1 MLLIIDDDSGVRSSL
16 SFMLKRAGY
25 QVIAVTG
32 PREAMEVVRSEAPSL
47 ILMDMNFTLS
57 TSGEEGLTLL
67 KQVKVF
73 RPDVPVILMTAW
85 GSIQL
90 AVQGM
95 QAGAFDFIT
104 KPWNNAALLQRIE
117 TALELTATPK
127 DTPQEQSGTL
137 NRSHIIGKS
146 RGLMEVLNTVARIA
160 PTNAPVLITGES
172 GTGKELIAEAI
183 HINSQRVR
191 QPFVKVNL
199 GGISQSLFESEMF
212 GHKKGAFTDATA
224 DRMGRFEMAN
234 KGTIFLDEIGDLDPS
249 CQVKLLRV
257 LQDQTFEVL
266 GDSRPRKT
274 DIRVVS
280 ATNADLSKMVSEHT
294 FREDLFYRI
303 NLITVKLPALRERRE
318 DIPLLARHFAD
329 RQAEINNL
337 PRTEFSS
344 DALNFLSRLPFPGN
358 IRELKNLV
366 ERTILVS
373 GKEVLDAID
382 FENQYQRHDESVA
395 TSSSFAG
402 MTLDEIEKQTI
413 LQALE
418 RYKGNL
424 SQVATALGISRA
436 ALYRRLEKYDIGDK
450 YPVAYHGPL
459 IVNHQ
464 SHVSKGILLHTCFLL
479 GRYHGFSDLY
489 IRNRCREVSLYC
501 RSIDAAP
508 DAVSYFVLPENRETD
523 EHHRQWYGTSQRTG
537 LQ

>member
-1 MLLIIDDDSGVRSSL
+1 MILIIDDGSAVRSSL

-25 QVIAVTG
+25 EAQTVSG
-32 PREAMEVVRSEAPSL
+32 PREAMEVVRSVAPDL

-57 TSGEEGLTLL
+57 TTGEEGLTLL
-67 KQVKVF
+67 RQVKIF
-73 RPDVPVILMTAW
+73 RPETPVILMTAW

-117 TALELTATPK
+117 TALELAGSPK
-127 DTPQEQSGTL
+127 ETTQEQ
-137 NRSHIIGKS
+137 NDAFDRRHIIGRS
-146 RGLMEVLNTVARIA
+146 QGLTEVLNTIARIA
-160 PTNAPVLITGES
+160 KTNASVLITGES

-183 HINSQRVR
+183 HINSQRAK

-212 GHKKGAFTDATA
+212 GHKKGAFTDASS
-224 DRMGRFEMAN
+224 DRIGRFEMAN
-234 KGTIFLDEIGDLDPS
+234 IFLDEIGDLDPS

-280 ATNADLSKMVSEHT
+280 ATNADLRKMVGERT

-303 NLITVKLPALRERRE
+303 NLITVRLPALRERRE

-329 RQAEINNL
+329 RQAEANGF
-337 PRTEFSS
+337 PRTEFSA
-344 DALNFLSRLPFPGN
+344 DALQFLSRLPYPGN

-366 ERTILVS
+366 ERTILVN
-373 GKEVLDAID
+373 GKPTLDAAD
-382 FENQYQRHDESVA
+382 FDAQYIRHEDQKVA
-395 TSSSFAG
+395 EGASFAG
-402 MTLDEIEKQTI
+402 MTLDEIERQTI

-418 RYKGNL
+418 RHKGNL

-436 ALYRRLEKYDIGDK
+436 ALYRRLEKF
-450 YPVAYHGPL
+450 
-459 IVNHQ
+459 
-464 SHVSKGILLHTCFLL
+464 GI
-479 GRYHGFSDLY
+479 S
-489 IRNRCREVSLYC
+489 V
-501 RSIDAAP
+501 
-508 DAVSYFVLPENRETD
+508 
-523 EHHRQWYGTSQRTG
+523 
-537 LQ
+537 

>member
-1 MLLIIDDDSGVRSSL
+1 MILIIDDDSAVRSSL

-25 QVIAVTG
+25 EAQVVPG
-32 PREAMEVVRSEAPSL
+32 PREAIEVVRTVAPDL

-57 TSGEEGLTLL
+57 TTGEEGLTLL

-73 RPDVPVILMTAW
+73 RPDTPVILMTAW

-95 QAGAFDFIT
+95 QAGAFDFIP

-117 TALELTATPK
+117 TALELSTAPK
-127 DTPQEQSGTL
+127 ETTQEQNDAF
-137 NRSHIIGKS
+137 NRNHIIGRS
-146 RGLMEVLNTVARIA
+146 QGLTDVLNTIARIA
-160 PTNAPVLITGES
+160 KTNASVLITGES

-183 HINSQRVR
+183 HINSQRAKH
-191 QPFVKVNL
+191 PFVKVNL

-212 GHKKGAFTDATA
+212 GHKKGASA
-224 DRMGRFEMAN
+224 DRTGRFEMAD
-234 KGTIFLDEIGDLDPS
+234 KGTIFLDEIGDLDLS

-280 ATNADLSKMVSEHT
+280 ATNADLRKMVNERT

-318 DIPLLARHFAD
+318 DIPLLVRHFAD
-329 RQAEINNL
+329 RQAETNGL
-337 PRTEFSS
+337 PRTEFSA
-344 DALNFLSRLPFPGN
+344 DAMQFLSRLPYPGN

-373 GKEVLDAID
+373 GKPTLDASD
-382 FENQYQRHDESVA
+382 FDAQYIRHNDQKAAES
-395 TSSSFAG
+395 TSFIG
-402 MTLDEIEKQTI
+402 MTLDEIERQTI

-418 RYKGNL
+418 RHKGNL
-424 SQVATALGISRA
+424 SQVAMALGISRA
-436 ALYRRLEKYDIGDK
+436 ALYRRLEKHNINYT
-450 YPVAYHGPL
+450 L
-459 IVNHQ
+459 
-464 SHVSKGILLHTCFLL
+464 
-479 GRYHGFSDLY
+479 
-489 IRNRCREVSLYC
+489 
-501 RSIDAAP
+501 
-508 DAVSYFVLPENRETD
+508 
-523 EHHRQWYGTSQRTG
+523 
-537 LQ
+537 

>member
-212 GHKKGAFTDATA
+212 GHKKVRLQMPLPTVWGVLKWRTK
-224 DRMGRFEMAN
+224 EL
-234 KGTIFLDEIGDLDPS
+234 FLDEIGDLDPS

-450 YPVAYHGPL
+450 
-459 IVNHQ
+459 
-464 SHVSKGILLHTCFLL
+464 
-479 GRYHGFSDLY
+479 
-489 IRNRCREVSLYC
+489 
-501 RSIDAAP
+501 
-508 DAVSYFVLPENRETD
+508 
-523 EHHRQWYGTSQRTG
+523 
-537 LQ
+537 

>member
-1 MLLIIDDDSGVRSSL
+1 MILIIDDDSAVRSSL

-25 QVIAVTG
+25 EAQTVPG
-32 PREAMEVVRSEAPSL
+32 PREAMDVVRAEAPSL

-57 TSGEEGLTLL
+57 TTGEEGLTLL
-67 KQVKVF
+67 RQVKIF

-117 TALELTATPK
+117 TALELTAVGSK
-127 DTPQEQSGTL
+127 DVQEEQSETL

-146 RGLMEVLNTVARIA
+146 QGLTEVLNTVARIA
-160 PTNAPVLITGES
+160 RTNASVLITGES

-183 HINSQRVR
+183 HINSQRVK

-212 GHKKGAFTDATA
+212 GHKKGAFTDATT
-224 DRMGRFEMAN
+224 DSVGRFELAN

-280 ATNADLSKMVSEHT
+280 ATNADLRKMVSERT

-329 RQAEINNL
+329 RQAEINGL
-337 PRTEFSS
+337 PRTEFSA
-344 DALNFLSRLPFPGN
+344 DALNFLSRLPYPGN

-373 GKEVLDAID
+373 GKPTLDASD
-382 FENQYQRHDESVA
+382 FDAQYLRHDEPVKASD
-395 TSSSFAG
+395 SSSLAG
-402 MTLDEIEKQTI
+402 MTLDEIERQTI
-413 LQALE
+413 LQALD
-418 RYKGNL
+418 RHKGNL
-424 SQVATALGISRA
+424 SQVAMTLGISRA
-436 ALYRRLEKYDIGDK
+436 ALYRRLEKFNIT
-450 YPVAYHGPL
+450 
-459 IVNHQ
+459 VNE
-464 SHVSKGILLHTCFLL
+464 K
-479 GRYHGFSDLY
+479 
-489 IRNRCREVSLYC
+489 
-501 RSIDAAP
+501 
-508 DAVSYFVLPENRETD
+508 
-523 EHHRQWYGTSQRTG
+523 
-537 LQ
+537 

>member
-1 MLLIIDDDSGVRSSL
+1 MILIIDDDSAVRSSL

-25 QVIAVTG
+25 EAQVVPG
-32 PREAMEVVRSEAPSL
+32 PREAIEVVRTVAPDL

-57 TSGEEGLTLL
+57 TTGEEGLTLL

-73 RPDVPVILMTAW
+73 RPDTPVILMTAW

-95 QAGAFDFIT
+95 QAGAFDFIP

-117 TALELTATPK
+117 TALELSTAPK
-127 DTPQEQSGTL
+127 ETTQEQNDAF
-137 NRSHIIGKS
+137 NRNHIIGRS
-146 RGLMEVLNTVARIA
+146 QGLTDVLNTIARIA
-160 PTNAPVLITGES
+160 KTNASVLITGES

-183 HINSQRVR
+183 HINSQRAKH
-191 QPFVKVNL
+191 PFVKVNL

-212 GHKKGAFTDATA
+212 GHKKGAFTDSSA
-224 DRMGRFEMAN
+224 DRTGRFEMAD
-234 KGTIFLDEIGDLDPS
+234 KGTIFLDEIGDLDLS

-280 ATNADLSKMVSEHT
+280 ATNADLRKMVNERT

-318 DIPLLARHFAD
+318 DIPLLVRHFAD
-329 RQAEINNL
+329 RQAETNGL
-337 PRTEFSS
+337 PRTEFSA
-344 DALNFLSRLPFPGN
+344 DAMQFLSRLPYPGN

-373 GKEVLDAID
+373 GKPTLDASD
-382 FENQYQRHDESVA
+382 FDAQYIRHNDQKAAES
-395 TSSSFAG
+395 TSFIG
-402 MTLDEIEKQTI
+402 MTLDEIERQTI

-418 RYKGNL
+418 RHKGNL
-424 SQVATALGISRA
+424 SQVAMALGISRA
-436 ALYRRLEKYDIGDK
+436 ALYRRLEKHNINYT
-450 YPVAYHGPL
+450 L
-459 IVNHQ
+459 
-464 SHVSKGILLHTCFLL
+464 
-479 GRYHGFSDLY
+479 
-489 IRNRCREVSLYC
+489 
-501 RSIDAAP
+501 
-508 DAVSYFVLPENRETD
+508 
-523 EHHRQWYGTSQRTG
+523 
-537 LQ
+537 

>member
-1 MLLIIDDDSGVRSSL
+1 MILIIDDDSAVRSSL

-25 QVIAVTG
+25 EAQVVPG
-32 PREAMEVVRSEAPSL
+32 PREAIEVVRTVAPDL

-57 TSGEEGLTLL
+57 TTGEEGLTLL

-73 RPDVPVILMTAW
+73 RPDTPVILMTAW

-95 QAGAFDFIT
+95 QAGAFDFIP

-117 TALELTATPK
+117 TALELSTAPK
-127 DTPQEQSGTL
+127 ETTQEQNDAF
-137 NRSHIIGKS
+137 NRNHIIGRS
-146 RGLMEVLNTVARIA
+146 QGLTDVLNTIARIA
-160 PTNAPVLITGES
+160 KTNASVLITGES

-183 HINSQRVR
+183 HINSQRAKH
-191 QPFVKVNL
+191 PFVKVNL

-212 GHKKGAFTDATA
+212 GHKKGAFTDAFA
-224 DRMGRFEMAN
+224 DRTGRFEMAD
-234 KGTIFLDEIGDLDPS
+234 KGTIFLDEIGDLDLS

-280 ATNADLSKMVSEHT
+280 ATNADLRKMVNERT

-318 DIPLLARHFAD
+318 DIPLLVRHFAD
-329 RQAEINNL
+329 RQAETNGL
-337 PRTEFSS
+337 PRTEFSA
-344 DALNFLSRLPFPGN
+344 DAMQFLSRLPYPGN

-373 GKEVLDAID
+373 GKPTLDASD
-382 FENQYQRHDESVA
+382 FDAQYIRHNDQKAAES
-395 TSSSFAG
+395 TSFIG
-402 MTLDEIEKQTI
+402 MTLDEIERQTI

-418 RYKGNL
+418 RHKGNL
-424 SQVATALGISRA
+424 SQVAMALGISRA
-436 ALYRRLEKYDIGDK
+436 ALYRRLEKHNINYT
-450 YPVAYHGPL
+450 L
-459 IVNHQ
+459 
-464 SHVSKGILLHTCFLL
+464 
-479 GRYHGFSDLY
+479 
-489 IRNRCREVSLYC
+489 
-501 RSIDAAP
+501 
-508 DAVSYFVLPENRETD
+508 
-523 EHHRQWYGTSQRTG
+523 
-537 LQ
+537 

>member
-1 MLLIIDDDSGVRSSL
+1 MILIIDDDSAVRSSL

-25 QVIAVTG
+25 EAQTVPG
-32 PREAMEVVRSEAPSL
+32 PREAMDVVRAEAPSL

-57 TSGEEGLTLL
+57 TTGEEGLTLL
-67 KQVKVF
+67 KQVKIF

-117 TALELTATPK
+117 TALELTAVASK
-127 DTPQEQSGTL
+127 DVQEEQSETL

-146 RGLMEVLNTVARIA
+146 QGLTEVLNTVARIA
-160 PTNAPVLITGES
+160 RTNASVLITGES

-183 HINSQRVR
+183 HINSQRVK

-212 GHKKGAFTDATA
+212 GHKKGAFTDATT
-224 DRMGRFEMAN
+224 DRVGRFELAN

-280 ATNADLSKMVSEHT
+280 ATNADLRKMVSERT

-329 RQAEINNL
+329 RQAEINGL
-337 PRTEFSS
+337 PRTEFSA
-344 DALNFLSRLPFPGN
+344 DALNFLSRLPYPGN

-373 GKEVLDAID
+373 GKPTLDASD
-382 FENQYQRHDESVA
+382 FDAQYLRHDEPVKASE
-395 TSSSFAG
+395 SSSLAG
-402 MTLDEIEKQTI
+402 MMLDEIERQTI
-413 LQALE
+413 LQALD
-418 RYKGNL
+418 RHKGNL
-424 SQVATALGISRA
+424 SQVAMTLGISRA
-436 ALYRRLEKYDIGDK
+436 ALYRRLEKFNIT
-450 YPVAYHGPL
+450 
-459 IVNHQ
+459 VNE
-464 SHVSKGILLHTCFLL
+464 K
-479 GRYHGFSDLY
+479 
-489 IRNRCREVSLYC
+489 
-501 RSIDAAP
+501 
-508 DAVSYFVLPENRETD
+508 
-523 EHHRQWYGTSQRTG
+523 
-537 LQ
+537 

>member
-1 MLLIIDDDSGVRSSL
+1 MILIIDDDSAVRSSL

-25 QVIAVTG
+25 EVKTAPS
-32 PREAMEVVRSEAPSL
+32 PREAMDIVRAEAPAL

-57 TSGEEGLTLL
+57 TTGEEGLTLL

-117 TALELTATPK
+117 TALELTAAPK
-127 DTPQEQSGTL
+127 EVPEEQTTAL

-146 RGLMEVLNTVARIA
+146 KGLMEVLNTVARIA
-160 PTNAPVLITGES
+160 RTNASVLITGES

-183 HINSQRVR
+183 HINSQRVK

-212 GHKKGAFTDATA
+212 GHKKGAFTDASA
-224 DRMGRFEMAN
+224 DRIGRFEMAN

-266 GDSRPRKT
+266 GDSRPRKV
-274 DIRVVS
+274 DVRVVS
-280 ATNADLSKMVSEHT
+280 ATNADLRKMVSERT

-303 NLITVKLPALRERRE
+303 NLITVKLPSLRERRE

-329 RQAEINNL
+329 RQAEINGL
-337 PRTEFSS
+337 PRTEFSA
-344 DALNFLSRLPFPGN
+344 DALNFLSRLPYPGN

-373 GKEVLDAID
+373 GKSTLDASD
-382 FENQYQRHDESVA
+382 FDAQYLRPNEPVTASDA
-395 TSSSFAG
+395 SSLAG
-402 MTLDEIEKQTI
+402 MTLDEIERQTI
-413 LQALE
+413 LQALD
-418 RYKGNL
+418 RHKGNL
-424 SQVATALGISRA
+424 SQVAMTLGISRA
-436 ALYRRLEKYDIGDK
+436 ALYRRLEKFNIT
-450 YPVAYHGPL
+450 
-459 IVNHQ
+459 VNE
-464 SHVSKGILLHTCFLL
+464 K
-479 GRYHGFSDLY
+479 
-489 IRNRCREVSLYC
+489 
-501 RSIDAAP
+501 
-508 DAVSYFVLPENRETD
+508 
-523 EHHRQWYGTSQRTG
+523 
-537 LQ
+537 

>member
-1 MLLIIDDDSGVRSSL
+1 MILIIDDDSAVRSSL

-25 QVIAVTG
+25 SALAVPG
-32 PREAMEVVRSEAPSL
+32 PREAMDVVRSETPDL

-57 TSGEEGLTLL
+57 TTGEEGLTLL
-67 KQVKVF
+67 KQVKIF

-117 TALELTATPK
+117 TALELSATPAEI
-127 DTPQEQSGTL
+127 PQEQSDAL

-146 RGLMEVLNTVARIA
+146 QGLTDVLNTIARIA
-160 PTNAPVLITGES
+160 RTNASVLITGES

-183 HINSQRVR
+183 HINSQRAK
-191 QPFVKVNL
+191 QPFIKVNL

-212 GHKKGAFTDATA
+212 GHKKGAFTDASA
-224 DRMGRFEMAN
+224 DRIGRFEMAN

-280 ATNADLSKMVSEHT
+280 ATNADLRKMVSERT

-329 RQAEINNL
+329 RQAEVNGL
-337 PRTEFSS
+337 PRTEFSA
-344 DALNFLSRLPFPGN
+344 DALQFLTRLPFPGN

-373 GKEVLDAID
+373 GKPILDASD
-382 FENQYQRHDESVA
+382 FDAQYLRQDEPKAAAGSVL
-395 TSSSFAG
+395 AG
-402 MTLDEIEKQTI
+402 MTLDEIERQTI

-424 SQVATALGISRA
+424 SQVAMTLGISRA
-436 ALYRRLEKYDIGDK
+436 ALYRRLEKY
-450 YPVAYHGPL
+450 
-459 IVNHQ
+459 
-464 SHVSKGILLHTCFLL
+464 GI
-479 GRYHGFSDLY
+479 
-489 IRNRCREVSLYC
+489 
-501 RSIDAAP
+501 
-508 DAVSYFVLPENRETD
+508 SY
-523 EHHRQWYGTSQRTG
+523 
-537 LQ
+537 